1 MVSLRSIGVIA
12 ALPAVLLMGCSK
24 SDSASTTTTTSADQA
39 YCDDVATLKTDLDSL
54 ASLDVISQGT
64 DALKQQVTKVE
75 DSLTALKSSAKGSA
89 ATQIDEFDSSL
100 TDLKSSIDKL
110 GSGDLTLANAGEA
123 LTAVSTTVTSG
134 QAVYTQLNTA
144 CK

>member
-39 YCDDVATLKTDLDSL
+39 YCDDVASLKTDLGAL

-64 DALKQQVTKVE
+64 EALKQQVTKVE
-75 DSLTALKSSAKGSA
+75 DDLTALKSSAKGSA

-110 GSGDLTLANAGEA
+110 GSGDLTLANAGET

-134 QAVYTQLNTA
+134 QAVYTQLSTA